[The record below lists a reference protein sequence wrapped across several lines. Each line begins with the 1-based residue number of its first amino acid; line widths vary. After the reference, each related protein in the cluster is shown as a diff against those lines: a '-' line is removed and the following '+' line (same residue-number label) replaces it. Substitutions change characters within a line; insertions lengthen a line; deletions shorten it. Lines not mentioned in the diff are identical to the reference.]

1 MRIVALLLVCLVAGT
16 AAAEL
21 PPEIARLLAG
31 LKIPQDDVSIVV
43 QAVDSPEPVLA
54 HLADAPRSP
63 ASVMKIVT
71 TWSALEYLGPA
82 YTWPT
87 EVYYLG
93 PFDGRK
99 LDGDLARD
107 GWTHH

>member
-1 MRIVALLLVCLVAGT
+1 MKIVVLVLACLVVRP

-31 LKIPQDDVSIVV
+31 LKIPQDDVSVVV
-43 QAVDSPEPVLA
+43 QAVDAPEPILA

-71 TWSALEYLGPA
+71 TWSRP
-82 YTWPT
+82 
-87 EVYYLG
+87 
-93 PFDGRK
+93 
-99 LDGDLARD
+99 
-107 GWTHH
+107 

>member
-1 MRIVALLLVCLVAGT
+1 MRILVLLLACLATGT
-16 AAAEL
+16 AVADL

-43 QAVDSPEPVLA
+43 QAIDAPEPILS
-54 HLADAPRSP
+54 HLADTPRSP

-93 PFDGRK
+93 TFDGGK
-99 LDGDLARD
+99 LDGDLALK
-107 GWTHH
+107 GYG